1 MITFV
6 MTQAARGRDMLVGAA
21 YQASDAAEL
30 VVAGIRFSATRPFN
44 GTAATVQTRMGEMAE
59 RGAAERAKVQG
70 AAAAALDAAITAIA
84 TSEIVNKMVDA
95 QLDRVLRPLVRGI
108 LDDVLELLEKEPDRI
123 QSLVRGQRD
132 TMVDELV
139 GRIRT
144 GAAAGDDAVDRI
156 TARVLHRDA
165 G

>member
-1 MITFV
+1 MA
-6 MTQAARGRDMLVGAA
+6 QAARGRDLLVGAA
-21 YQASDAAEL
+21 FQAEDAAEL
-30 VVAGIRFSATRPFN
+30 VLAGIRFSATRPFN
-44 GTAATVQTRMGEMAE
+44 GTAATVQRRMGEIAG
-59 RGAAERAKVQG
+59 RGAAERQKAQSR
-70 AAAAALDAAITAIA
+70 AAAALDAALTSVA
-84 TSEIVNKMVDA
+84 TSSLVNKMVDA
-95 QLDRVLRPLVRGI
+95 QVDRILRPLVRDI
-108 LDDVLELLEKEPDRI
+108 LDDVLAMLEQEPDRI

-144 GAAAGDDAVDRI
+144 GTAAGDDAVDRI